1 MNSDGQQHHS
11 PALQDHI
18 GWRGA
23 LAFLGGFFLFCGLA
37 PWWFGDSEIGF
48 FGCGVLPSL
57 IWLGLLYLVL
67 DEDGNY
73 SPPGFG
79 DN

>member
-1 MNSDGQQHHS
+1 MDSDDQNY
-11 PALQDHI
+11 PRALQEHI

-23 LAFLGGFFLFCGLA
+23 LAFLAGFFLFCGVALLL
-37 PWWFGDSEIGF
+37 FGDSFAGF
-48 FGCGVLPSL
+48 FACGILPSL
-57 IWLGLLYLVL
+57 VWLGLLYLVL